1 MVSASLLFAALP
13 ALYAAELV
21 LDADTQS
28 LQVGQT
34 IGLRLTV
41 IDAALPGAP
50 SWPTVPG
57 AKIAYQGVQQSVAR
71 IYGKTSRTVTYTYAL
86 TALDDG
92 EIKIPAME
100 LSVAGESLRTEPL
113 VLKVSPRAATPGGA
127 KAEASLRAG
136 GQPVTSA
143 YVGQVLV
150 YTMSFRTPEQIL
162 DRRFTAP
169 TFDGLVAEQ
178 TRDGELRE
186 HRTVIDG
193 QDWSVVQVD
202 LPLVASAA
210 GERTITP
217 GVMAVQVPELG
228 RTGRG
233 AARAF
238 ANVRNEVYSSE
249 SLKLNVR
256 PLPAEGR
263 RDDFSGLVGE
273 FALSARLLSDRVATG
288 DSVTMEITL
297 SGDGTLAGFSLPPV
311 PADAGYRAYDD
322 SPTVEARVRE
332 GVFTSAAAFR
342 RAIVPER
349 PGALT
354 IPAVTLQVFN
364 PRTGQYELIQSEPL
378 TLTVTPGE
386 GEATLSTFAANDQRR
401 DVEAQADD
409 IAPLRPRARPD
420 RALFSPRDPLA
431 LGLVGLPWLGFVGLL
446 ARELAK
452 RARPRVDPRRALVRR
467 LQGAD
472 QAELGELLDLFREAS
487 GLALGRPAPALDVEA
502 LGALPDKHRD
512 EALRLYADLEAARY
526 GGGADAGLRERT
538 LRLCR
543 ALLEQG

>member
-150 YTMSFRTPEQIL
+150 YTMSFRTPEQVL

-322 SPTVEARVRE
+322 TPTVEARVRE

-386 GEATLSTFAANDQRR
+386 GEATLSTFAADDQRR

-431 LGLVGLPWLGFVGLL
+431 LGLVGLPWLGFFGLL
-446 ARELAK
+446 ARELAQ
-452 RARPRVDPRRALVRR
+452 RARPRVDPRRALARR
-467 LQGAD
+467 LQGAE
-472 QAELGELLDLFREAS
+472 QAEIGELLGLFREAS
-487 GLALGRPAPALDVEA
+487 GLALGRPAPSLDVEA